1 MTEFSTKR
9 VVTTLLLAIALGIG
23 LAGAILPRF
32 RVDKPGILALLCLIA
47 ALVLGG
53 RALWRKSA
61 QAGRGSRL
69 LLVGAAVFMLPFA
82 VIARG
87 FGRVDMMALLFHAE
101 FGT

>member
-1 MTEFSTKR
+1 MTDFSTKR

-53 RALWRKSA
+53 GRCGASLRRQDA
-61 QAGRGSRL
+61 AAGCFWSGPPFSCCRL
-69 LLVGAAVFMLPFA
+69 P
-82 VIARG
+82 
-87 FGRVDMMALLFHAE
+87 
-101 FGT
+101 